1 MGPIEVLVVGLPQ
14 SRLNGRV
21 LAALQQVVDREI
33 VSVVDGLIITKGD
46 DGTVEYT
53 ELDEFAA
60 GDGDTTGLGRL
71 VEEPNGMLTDE
82 DVYAFAAAM
91 QPEESAAALVFE
103 HTWSRSL
110 RDAVTSAGGSV
121 IANMRVPGSVVDEVL
136 DALGQEG

>member
-33 VSVVDGLIITKGD
+33 VSIVDGLIIAKGE
-46 DGTVEYT
+46 DGSVEYT
-53 ELDEFAA
+53 ELDEFTT
-60 GDGDTTGLGRL
+60 DEGDTTGLERL
-71 VEEPNGMLTDE
+71 VEEPNGLLNDE
-82 DVYAFAAAM
+82 DVHAFAAAM
-91 QPEESAAALVFE
+91 RPGESAAALVLE

-110 RDAVTSAGGSV
+110 RDALTDAGGSV

-136 DALGQEG
+136 DTLGQEG